1 MGKEELRQAKGM
13 GGRGCPSGQREGATR
28 TRRGGGCRRT
38 APEPHPHGAG
48 PHLTWTRMAERRGP
62 GADEP
67 WVHRPPPPAGAPKRE
82 ARRLAREAGDTT
94 GCGRGGTGAGDAVE
108 AGPSPEFSLQNSATY
123 FGRVRGIGG
132 VSSLEM

>member
-13 GGRGCPSGQREGATR
+13 GGGCPSGQREGATR
-28 TRRGGGCRRT
+28 TRRGGGRRRT
-38 APEPHPHGAG
+38 APEAHPHGAG
-48 PHLTWTRMAERRGP
+48 PHLTWTRVAERRGP

-82 ARRLAREAGDTT
+82 ARRRAWEAGDTT
-94 GCGRGGTGAGDAVE
+94 GCGRGGAGAGDAVK
-108 AGPSPEFSLQNSATY
+108 PEFSLQNSATY